1 MLVDLARHAKKR
13 TVILAIEKIRIHT
26 VQNSNANNRGYEK
39 ILHIRLP
46 LEPSECHHKTCQHT
60 TQLGLS
66 ALLIR
71 QHRVSKQPLSCRPQ
85 HQRNVH
91 DR

>member
-46 LEPSECHHKTCQHT
+46 LEPSECHHNKLVNIPPNWGYRH
-60 TQLGLS
+60 S
-66 ALLIR
+66 
-71 QHRVSKQPLSCRPQ
+71 
-85 HQRNVH
+85 
-91 DR
+91 